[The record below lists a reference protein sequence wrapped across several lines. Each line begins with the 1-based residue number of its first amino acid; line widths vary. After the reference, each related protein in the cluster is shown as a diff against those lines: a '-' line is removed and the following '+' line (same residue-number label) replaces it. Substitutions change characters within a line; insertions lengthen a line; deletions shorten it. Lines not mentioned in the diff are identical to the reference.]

1 MTAEYEEGS
10 AAESELPADP
20 FDPVAFEARLAAAR
34 LRRNSALA
42 AQSAVRDARPPAP
55 ALAAAPP
62 HPLRLV
68 RGLRRRPAG
77 IWLAAGIAAGACL
90 ALLASVLAPPPAA
103 PTAVAPAPARVIA
116 LPAPAG
122 TVPAVEATTA
132 GPAALPPVQ
141 LAIAPIPDPAA
152 EAATPGPAPRPAG
165 HRVSRGATRSA
176 RNAPKPITPPQALR
190 LIVRDLNA
198 ATLGRTAAALGV
210 RERVAVPGVPLA
222 VTLDRRGLRLSQRP
236 VPRRPNRR

>member
-141 LAIAPIPDPAA
+141 LAIAPIPDPAS
-152 EAATPGPAPRPAG
+152 RPAG

>member
-1 MTAEYEEGS
+1 M
-10 AAESELPADP
+10 
-20 FDPVAFEARLAAAR
+20 
-34 LRRNSALA
+34 
-42 AQSAVRDARPPAP
+42 
-55 ALAAAPP
+55 
-62 HPLRLV
+62 
-68 RGLRRRPAG
+68 
-77 IWLAAGIAAGACL
+77 
-90 ALLASVLAPPPAA
+90 
-103 PTAVAPAPARVIA
+103 
-116 LPAPAG
+116 
-122 TVPAVEATTA
+122 
-132 GPAALPPVQ
+132 Q